1 MIAGAIE
8 EQITATGE
16 ISRNV
21 EEAKESA
28 LLACSNIAE
37 LQRGVTHANDSS
49 VEVQEAAQSLWL
61 DSNRLQEAVGEFLGK
76 LRAAWADCRDLP
88 IVRAGCPSMRHLGD
102 EDLVEAGHDLDRDQ
116 DHHDQFEP

>member
-1 MIAGAIE
+1 MSVIAGAIE

-16 ISRNV
+16 ILRNV
-21 EEAKESA
+21 EEAKDSA

-37 LQRGVTHANDSS
+37 QRGVTYVNDSS

-76 LRAAWADCRDLP
+76 VRAA
-88 IVRAGCPSMRHLGD
+88 
-102 EDLVEAGHDLDRDQ
+102 
-116 DHHDQFEP
+116 

>member
-21 EEAKESA
+21 EEAKDSA

-49 VEVQEAAQSLWL
+49 VEVQATAQSLWL
-61 DSNRLQEAVGEFLGK
+61 DSDRLQEAVGEFLGK
-76 LRAAWADCRDLP
+76 VRAA
-88 IVRAGCPSMRHLGD
+88 
-102 EDLVEAGHDLDRDQ
+102 
-116 DHHDQFEP
+116 